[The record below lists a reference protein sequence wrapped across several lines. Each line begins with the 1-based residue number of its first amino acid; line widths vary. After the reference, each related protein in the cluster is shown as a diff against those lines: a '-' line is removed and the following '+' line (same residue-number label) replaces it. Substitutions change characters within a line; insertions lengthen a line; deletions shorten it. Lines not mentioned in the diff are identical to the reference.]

1 MDQDAMDG
9 NPHVARTAPTDDVA
23 TIERAMVAIRRA
35 QTRRA
40 MARLST
46 HRGVRTGRHATL
58 PDAVFELLDAVDAA
72 TTRGSAP
79 TVTETAA
86 LLGVDQPRASRL
98 TAQALDAGLLR
109 RGADQADG
117 RRSLLALT
125 PSGRSALGEIHAFRQ
140 HVIAEATALWTTGD
154 RAALARLLTRFVDD
168 IAAITNPPA
177 ASTPS
182 RPTNGVR

>member
-1 MDQDAMDG
+1 MDSK
-9 NPHVARTAPTDDVA
+9 PARRAPAASDDVA
-23 TIERAMVAIRRA
+23 TIELAMVAIRRA

-46 HRGVRTGRHATL
+46 RRGVRTGRYAAL

-79 TVTETAA
+79 TVTETATA
-86 LLGVDQPRASRL
+86 LGIDQPRASRL

-117 RRSLLALT
+117 RRSLLTLT
-125 PSGRSALGEIHAFRQ
+125 PSGRSALDRIHAFRQ
-140 HVIAEATALWTTGD
+140 QVIAEATALWTTKN
-154 RAALARLLTRFVDD
+154 RAALARLLSRFVDD
-168 IAAITNPPA
+168 MSAITEPSA
-177 ASTPS
+177 ASGPS
-182 RPTNGVR
+182 